1 MEKAAETDQAA
12 GKITNSNKTINE
24 VRKMDWLKSIISVVV
39 GIAAVLIIWRVGFV
53 PEPPIP
59 GQAEKPTETK
69 VVAEAE
75 KSVEAQKPDAAD
87 KSEVAS
93 EDSKPERPDDVV
105 GTPEGPGDVNEPS
118 RVMAAG
124 DSRGP
129 DDVSGQIRT
138 AVITEQGRSVEP
150 NEPMENLN
158 LKNVEMK
165 IIIEKLAT
173 WTGKV
178 IIPTDESLKQKITI
192 YSPERLPRSKALAM
206 IYSALRTKGYIA
218 EQTNGTIFLKPIT
231 EAKLG
236 EVPTIS
242 EDYPLAMVENKDQ
255 VVQKFFKLENYSP
268 SQMGQIILPLVG
280 EYGYVS
286 ADESTG
292 SLFVIDT
299 VKSLMRIS
307 MIIKQFDVVEVE
319 EILTQI
325 FEIQHGDPTAIVDL
339 LQTLLG
345 DGSSLSAPGG
355 SGRGRGPRPS
365 SEPSRGRS
373 SGGTAQTVTVGT
385 SRRPALLIPQPTYN
399 WIIAKATAEDLKKI
413 GEWIEKL
420 DREVPTLYVD
430 QPLSKIEN
438 KNQVVQK
445 FFKLVNYSPSQMS
458 QIVGPLLNTT
468 GYVSA
473 DETTGNLVVIDTVE
487 KLMQIEMIIRE
498 FDVPEAE
505 QTVTETFEIRNG
517 DPSEIVQ
524 LLRMLI
530 SGDAGTGSRSLGRT
544 SGYGSSG
551 RSSSYN
557 RTSSSSRGYSSGNRG
572 GSGSTSVLIGP
583 SEQPIVLIPEP
594 QRKWIIARA
603 SAEDMKIISEWIDK
617 LDKEEP
623 VKSDHETVPITYA
636 DVSEVAQRLNEAMQ
650 QMPGSELTASVLI
663 QPLVQARQIVIYGRA
678 DMRTMVK
685 KLISEID
692 IPTGLFKT
700 EHYNLKHADPDQIKE
715 KIEELYSAS
724 SPYGSNARVSVYN
737 FASSR
742 SSSMTAD
749 TVKVIA
755 YNTLKQV
762 TVIAS
767 AENMEKVRN
776 QIKEWDVPLDVEQVR
791 PLIIELKNSDPV
803 QMAELLRTL
812 FSEEGGGGMNIYDLL
827 FGRGTEE
834 KAKIVGPL
842 YGQLT
847 FESVPQTK
855 KMIVISKI
863 PEAYQVI
870 KELILDLDRQEMAEV
885 PKVIELK
892 YADPEDLSERL
903 NAMFVE
909 AGQTARIRMTEQGLS
924 ESSSMDNSTDGSSSS
939 SNTSNQSNTSSEANT
954 YTPPW
959 SGSGARSGINE
970 EMPISNVIGRIRFVP
985 EPHTKSILTLAPPE
999 FMDEIETMIS
1009 ELDVPGKQVM
1019 MEAVIVE
1026 IEHSK
1031 VTSLGVELSTNPL
1044 AFGEIGENAI
1054 RALSNLT
1061 TIGTHGSAAGTI
1073 PSATGTIGATG
1084 SGSVLG
1090 LGTDVYALIDFL
1102 IKTTNAKILNQQT
1115 LWTKDNKEAKF
1126 FKGSVVA
1133 FLGSE
1138 SITNQ
1143 TTSQNIDFDKVG
1155 MELRA
1160 RPSITP
1166 ENKVDMVVNV
1176 EISSLTSE
1184 LVNNQ
1189 RVRSSMDTRTNM
1201 IVNDNQTLLI
1211 GGILFQKDSAVI
1223 SKVPL
1228 FGDLPLIGGLF
1239 RHNSIEQTNSEM
1251 LVFITPRVID
1261 ERAENIPEATK
1272 EKMEQPRKK
1281 LEDVKEQLKE
1291 TVEELAWEI
1300 P

>member
-1 MEKAAETDQAA
+1 
-12 GKITNSNKTINE
+12 
-24 VRKMDWLKSIISVVV
+24 MDWLKSIISVVV
-39 GIAAVLIIWRVGFV
+39 GIAAVLIIWRVGFY
-53 PEPPIP
+53 PPIP

-69 VVAEAE
+69 VVAETE
-75 KSVEAQKPDAAD
+75 KSVEATKPDAAD
-87 KSEVAS
+87 KPEVAS
-93 EDSKPERPDDVV
+93 EVSKPESPGDVA
-105 GTPEGPGDVNEPS
+105 GKPERPGDVNEPS
-118 RVMAAG
+118 RVVAVG

-129 DDVSGQIRT
+129 DDVRGQIRT
-138 AVITEQGRSVEP
+138 AVITEQGKPVDP

-165 IIIEKLAT
+165 TIIEKLAT

-192 YSPERLPRSKALAM
+192 YSPEKLPRSKALAM

-218 EQTNGTIFLKPIT
+218 EQTNGTIFLKPIA
-231 EAKLG
+231 ESKLG

-242 EDYPLAMVENKDQ
+242 EDYPLARVENKDQ
-255 VVQKFFKLENYSP
+255 VVQKFFKLQNYSP

-286 ADESTG
+286 ADEGTG

-319 EILTQI
+319 EIITEI
-325 FEIQHGDPTAIVDL
+325 FEIQHGDPTAMVEL

-345 DGSSLSAPGG
+345 DGSSMSSP
-355 SGRGRGPRPS
+355 GRGRGPFSRGGPPS
-365 SEPSRGRS
+365 SSSRGRSS

-385 SRRPALLIPQPTYN
+385 SRTPALLIPQPTYN

-413 GEWIEKL
+413 GEWIKRL
-420 DREVPTLYVD
+420 DRAVPTLYVD
-430 QPLSKIEN
+430 QPLDNIEN
-438 KNQVVQK
+438 KNQIVQK
-445 FFKLVNYSPSQMS
+445 FFKLKNYSPSQMS
-458 QIVGPLLNTT
+458 QVVGPLLSET

-473 DETTGNLVVIDTVE
+473 DETTGNLVVRDTVE
-487 KLMQIEMIIRE
+487 KLMQIEMIITE

-530 SGDAGTGSRSLGRT
+530 SGDAGTSSRSI
-544 SGYGSSG
+544 G
-551 RSSSYN
+551 RSSNYGRSSRNSYSN
-557 RTSSSSRGYSSGNRG
+557 RGYSSGYRGNTRG
-572 GSGSTSVLIGP
+572 GSSQSVLIGP
-583 SEQPIVLIPEP
+583 SEQPVVLIPEP

-603 SAEDMKIISEWIDK
+603 SAEDMKMISEWIEK
-617 LDKEEP
+617 LDQEEP
-623 VKSDHETVPITYA
+623 VTSEHESVQITYG
-636 DVSEVAQRLNEAMQ
+636 DPEEVAERLNEAMT

-663 QPLVQARQIVIYGRA
+663 QALPNARQIVIYGRE

-685 KLISEID
+685 NLIAEID

-700 EHYNLKHADPDQIKE
+700 EHFNLKHADPDQIKE
-715 KIEELYSAS
+715 KIEELYEAS
-724 SPYGSNARVSVYN
+724 SVGSGSRYTYVYN
-737 FASSR
+737 FGSRGGSSPM
-742 SSSMTAD
+742 SPD
-749 TVKVIA
+749 TVRVIA
-755 YNTLKQV
+755 YATLKQV

-767 AENMEKVRN
+767 AENMEKVRK
-776 QIKEWDVPLDVEQVR
+776 QIKEWDVPLDVERVQ
-791 PLIIELKNSDPV
+791 PLIIELHNSDPV

-863 PEAYQVI
+863 PEAYEVI
-870 KELILDLDRQEMAEV
+870 KKLILDLDRQEMAEI

-909 AGQTARIRMTEQGLS
+909 AGQTARIRRTEQGLS
-924 ESSSMDNSTDGSSSS
+924 ESSSMDDSEDSSS
-939 SNTSNQSNTSSEANT
+939 SNNNNQGDTSSDEDT

-999 FMDEIETMIS
+999 FMDEIEEMIA

-1061 TIGTHGSAAGTI
+1061 TIGIHGAPAGTI
-1073 PSATGTIGATG
+1073 PPPPTGTIGTTG

-1090 LGTDVYALIDFL
+1090 IGTDVYALIDFL
-1102 IKTTNAKILNQQT
+1102 TKTTNAKILNQQT
-1115 LWTKDNKEAKF
+1115 LWTKDNEEAKF

-1133 FLGSE
+1133 FQSSE
-1138 SITNQ
+1138 SITQN
-1143 TTSQNIDFDKVG
+1143 TTTQNVQFDKVG

-1176 EISSLTSE
+1176 EISSLTAE
-1184 LVNNQ
+1184 LENNQ

-1201 IVNDNQTLLI
+1201 IVQDNQTLLL
-1211 GGILFQKDSAVI
+1211 GGILFQKDSTVE
-1223 SKVPL
+1223 SKVPF

-1239 RHNSIEQTNSEM
+1239 RHNSIEQTNSEL

-1261 ERAENIPEATK
+1261 ESAENIPEATK
-1272 EKMEQPRKK
+1272 EKIEQQIEK

-1291 TVEELAWEI
+1291 TVEELAWEM

>member
-1 MEKAAETDQAA
+1 
-12 GKITNSNKTINE
+12 
-24 VRKMDWLKSIISVVV
+24 MDWVKSIISVVV
-39 GIAAVLIIWRVGFV
+39 GIAAVVIIWRVGIYPPV
-53 PEPPIP
+53 PE
-59 GQAEKPTETK
+59 QTKKPTETK
-69 VVAEAE
+69 VTAEAE
-75 KSVEAQKPDAAD
+75 KSTEAQKPDA
-87 KSEVAS
+87 KGKPEVAS
-93 EDSKPERPDDVV
+93 KESKSEKPTEV
-105 GTPEGPGDVNEPS
+105 GKPTQPGDANKTPGAVA
-118 RVMAAG
+118 VG

-138 AVITEQGRSVEP
+138 AVITEKGKPVDS
-150 NEPMENLN
+150 NEPMEIVN

-165 IIIEKLAT
+165 TIIEKLAK

-192 YSPERLPRSKALAM
+192 YSPVKLPRSKALAM
-206 IYSALRTKGYIA
+206 IYSALRIKGYIA
-218 EQTNGTIFLKPIT
+218 EQTDGTIFLKPIT
-231 EAKLG
+231 DAKLG

-242 EDYPLAMVENKDQ
+242 EDYPLAAVENKDQ
-255 VVQKFFKLENYSP
+255 VVQKFFKLNNYSP

-280 EYGYVS
+280 DYGYVS
-286 ADESTG
+286 ADEGSG
-292 SLFVIDT
+292 SLLVIDT

-325 FEIQHGDPTAIVDL
+325 FEIQHGDPTAMVEL

-345 DGSSLSAPGG
+345 DGSSV
-355 SGRGRGPRPS
+355 SGPSRGRGPFGMSRGGPPS
-365 SEPSRGRS
+365 SRGRSS
-373 SGGTAQTVTVGT
+373 SGGTAQSVTVGT
-385 SRRPALLIPQPTYN
+385 SRTPALLIPQPTYN
-399 WIIAKATAEDLKKI
+399 WIIVKATAEDIKKI
-413 GEWIEKL
+413 GEWIKRL
-420 DREVPTLYVD
+420 DRAVPTLYVD
-430 QPLSKIEN
+430 QPLDNIEN
-438 KNQVVQK
+438 KNQIVQK
-445 FFKLVNYSPSQMS
+445 FFKLKNYSPSQMS
-458 QIVGPLLNTT
+458 QVVGPLLSET

-473 DETTGNLVVIDTVE
+473 DETTGNLVIRDTVE
-487 KLMQIEMIIRE
+487 KLLQIEMIITE

-505 QTVTETFEIRNG
+505 QTVTDTFEIRNG

-530 SGDAGTGSRSLGRT
+530 SGDVGTSSRSI
-544 SGYGSSG
+544 G
-551 RSSSYN
+551 RSSNYGRSSYGRSN
-557 RTSSSSRGYSSGNRG
+557 YGRSSYSSRGYSSGYRGSSRG
-572 GSGSTSVLIGP
+572 GSSQSVLIGP

-603 SAEDMKIISEWIDK
+603 SAEDMKMIADWIER
-617 LDKEEP
+617 LDQEET
-623 VKSDHETVPITYA
+623 VKSEHETVSITYA
-636 DVSEVAQRLNEAMQ
+636 DVEEVAERLNEAMT
-650 QMPGSELTASVLI
+650 QMPGSELQASVLI
-663 QPLVQARQIVIYGRA
+663 QPLAQARQIVIYGREDIRA
-678 DMRTMVK
+678 MVK
-685 KLISEID
+685 KLILEID

-700 EHYNLKHADPDQIKE
+700 EHFKLKHADPDQIKE
-715 KIEELYSAS
+715 KIEELYEAS
-724 SPYGSNARVSVYN
+724 SVGSGSRYTYVFNYGS
-737 FASSR
+737 SR
-742 SSSMTAD
+742 GGSSSMSPD
-749 TVKVIA
+749 TVRVIA

-767 AENMEKVRN
+767 AENMTKVRA
-776 QIKEWDVPLDVEQVR
+776 QIEEWDAPIDVEQVK
-791 PLIIELKNSDPV
+791 PLIIELHNSDPV

-847 FESVPQTK
+847 FEEVPQTK
-855 KMIVISKI
+855 KIIVISKI

-885 PKVIELK
+885 PNVIQLK

-909 AGQTARIRMTEQGLS
+909 AGQTARIRLTAQGLS
-924 ESSSMDNSTDGSSSS
+924 TESAMDDPGEASS
-939 SNTSNQSNTSSEANT
+939 SNTSNPDDPMSDENT

-959 SGSGARSGINE
+959 SGSGARSGISE

-999 FMDEIETMIS
+999 FMDEIEAMID

-1019 MEAVIVE
+1019 MEAIIVE

-1031 VTSLGVELSTNPL
+1031 VTSLGVELSTNPA
-1044 AFGEIGENAI
+1044 AFGSIGENAI
-1054 RALSNLT
+1054 LALSNLT
-1061 TIGTHGSAAGTI
+1061 TLGTHGSASGTT
-1073 PSATGTIGATG
+1073 SASVGFGSTG
-1084 SGSVLG
+1084 SGSIIG
-1090 LGTDVYALIDFL
+1090 IGTDVYALIDFL
-1102 IKTTNAKILNQQT
+1102 AKTTNAKILNQQT
-1115 LWTKDNKEAKF
+1115 LWTKDNEEAKF
-1126 FKGSVVA
+1126 FKGSEVA

-1176 EISSLTSE
+1176 EISSLTAA
-1184 LVNNQ
+1184 LVNDQ
-1189 RVRSSMDTRTNM
+1189 PVRSNMESRTNL
-1201 IVNDNQTLLI
+1201 IVQDNQTLLL
-1211 GGILFQKDSAVI
+1211 GGMLFQTDSNVE

-1239 RHNSIEQTNSEM
+1239 RHSSIEKTNSEL
-1251 LVFITPRVID
+1251 LVFITPHVID
-1261 ERAENIPEATK
+1261 ESAENISEATK
-1272 EKMEQPRKK
+1272 EKIEEPKEK
-1281 LEDVKEQLKE
+1281 LEDVKEQLQE
-1291 TVEELAWEI
+1291 TMEELAWEM

>member
-1 MEKAAETDQAA
+1 MEKAAEADQAA
-12 GKITNSNKTINE
+12 GKIENSKKTINE
-24 VRKMDWLKSIISVVV
+24 VKKMDWLKSIISVVV
-39 GIAAVLIIWRVGFV
+39 GIAAVLIIWRVGFY
-53 PEPPIP
+53 PPIP

-75 KSVEAQKPDAAD
+75 KSDEAQKPDAAD
-87 KSEVAS
+87 KPEVAS
-93 EDSKPERPDDVV
+93 EVSKPEKPGDVA
-105 GTPEGPGDVNEPS
+105 GKTERPGDVNEPS

-129 DDVSGQIRT
+129 DDVRGQIRT
-138 AVITEQGRSVEP
+138 AVITEEGKSVEP

-192 YSPERLPRSKALAM
+192 YSPEKLPRSKALAM

-218 EQTNGTIFLKPIT
+218 EQTNGTIFLKPIA
-231 EAKLG
+231 ESKLG

-286 ADESTG
+286 ADEGTG

-325 FEIQHGDPTAIVDL
+325 FEIQHGDPTAMVEL

-345 DGSSLSAPGG
+345 DGSSLSGPG
-355 SGRGRGPRPS
+355 SSSRGRGPRPGD
-365 SEPSRGRS
+365 PSRGRS
-373 SGGTAQTVTVGT
+373 SGDRSSGGTAQSVTVGT
-385 SRRPALLIPQPTYN
+385 SRTPALLIPQPTYN

-413 GEWIEKL
+413 GEWIKRL
-420 DREVPTLYVD
+420 DRAVPTLYVD
-430 QPLSKIEN
+430 QPLENIEN
-438 KNQVVQK
+438 KNQIVQK
-445 FFKLVNYSPSQMS
+445 FFKLKNYSPSQMT
-458 QIVGPLLNTT
+458 QVIGPLLSQT

-473 DETTGNLVVIDTVE
+473 DETTGNVVVRDTVE
-487 KLMQIEMIIRE
+487 KLLQIEMIITE

-505 QTVTETFEIRNG
+505 QTVTDTFEIRNG

-530 SGDAGTGSRSLGRT
+530 SGDVGTSSRSMGRN
-544 SGYGSSG
+544 
-551 RSSSYN
+551 SSYGRN
-557 RTSSSSRGYSSGNRG
+557 SRNSSSRGYSSGYRGNTRG
-572 GSGSTSVLIGP
+572 GSSQSVLIGP

-603 SAEDMKIISEWIDK
+603 SAEDMKMISDWIVK
-617 LDKEEP
+617 LDQEEP
-623 VKSDHETVPITYA
+623 IKSEHETVQITYA
-636 DVSEVAQRLNEAMQ
+636 DVSEVADQLNEAMQ
-650 QMPGSELTASVLI
+650 QRPGSELQASVLI
-663 QPLVQARQIVIYGRA
+663 QPLEQARQIVIYGRA

-724 SPYGSNARVSVYN
+724 SPYGSNTRVSVYN

-742 SSSMTAD
+742 GSSSMTAD

-755 YNTLKQV
+755 YATLKQV

-776 QIKEWDVPLDVEQVR
+776 QIKEWDVPLDVEQVK
-791 PLIIELKNSDPV
+791 PLIIELHNSDPV

-909 AGQTARIRMTEQGLS
+909 AGQTARIRMTSQGLS
-924 ESSSMDNSTDGSSSS
+924 ESSSMDNTEDSSS
-939 SNTSNQSNTSSEANT
+939 SNTSNQGDTSSEANT

-1031 VTSLGVELSTNPL
+1031 ITSLGVELSTNPL

-1061 TIGTHGSAAGTI
+1061 TIGTHGSALGTI
-1073 PSATGTIGATG
+1073 PSAAGAIGASGT
-1084 SGSVLG
+1084 GSVLG
-1090 LGTDVYALIDFL
+1090 IGTDIYALIDFL

-1115 LWTKDNKEAKF
+1115 LWTKDNEEAKF

-1133 FLGSE
+1133 FLSSTTLIGGSGG
-1138 SITNQ
+1138 
-1143 TTSQNIDFDKVG
+1143 SQQAVTFDKVG

-1184 LVNNQ
+1184 LVNSQ

-1201 IVNDNQTLLI
+1201 IVHDNQTLLI
-1211 GGILFQKDSAVI
+1211 GGILFQKDSTVE

-1239 RHNSIEQTNSEM
+1239 RHNSIEQINSEM

-1261 ERAENIPEATK
+1261 ETAENIPEATL

-1281 LEDVKEQLKE
+1281 LEDVKEQLQE
-1291 TVEELAWEI
+1291 TVEELAWEM

>member
-1 MEKAAETDQAA
+1 
-12 GKITNSNKTINE
+12 
-24 VRKMDWLKSIISVVV
+24 
-39 GIAAVLIIWRVGFV
+39 
-53 PEPPIP
+53 
-59 GQAEKPTETK
+59 
-69 VVAEAE
+69 
-75 KSVEAQKPDAAD
+75 
-87 KSEVAS
+87 
-93 EDSKPERPDDVV
+93 
-105 GTPEGPGDVNEPS
+105 
-118 RVMAAG
+118 
-124 DSRGP
+124 
-129 DDVSGQIRT
+129 
-138 AVITEQGRSVEP
+138 
-150 NEPMENLN
+150 
-158 LKNVEMK
+158 
-165 IIIEKLAT
+165 
-173 WTGKV
+173 
-178 IIPTDESLKQKITI
+178 
-192 YSPERLPRSKALAM
+192 
-206 IYSALRTKGYIA
+206 
-218 EQTNGTIFLKPIT
+218 
-231 EAKLG
+231 
-236 EVPTIS
+236 
-242 EDYPLAMVENKDQ
+242 YPLAAVENKDQ

-280 EYGYVS
+280 DYGYVS
-286 ADESTG
+286 ADEGTG
-292 SLFVIDT
+292 SLLVIDT

-307 MIIKQFDVVEVE
+307 TIIKQFDVVEVE
-319 EILTQI
+319 EILTEI
-325 FEIQHGDPTAIVDL
+325 FEIQHGNPTEMVEL

-345 DGSSLSAPGG
+345 DGSGLS
-355 SGRGRGPRPS
+355 SSSSSRGRGGPFRGGTPS
-365 SEPSRGRS
+365 SSSRGRSSSS
-373 SGGTAQTVTVGT
+373 SGGTAQSVTVGT
-385 SRRPALLIPQPTYN
+385 SRTPALLIPQPTYN

-413 GEWIEKL
+413 GEWIKRL
-420 DREVPTLYVD
+420 DRAIPTLYVD
-430 QPLSKIEN
+430 QPLENIEN
-438 KNQVVQK
+438 KNQIVQK
-445 FFKLVNYSPSQMS
+445 FFKLKNYSPSQMT
-458 QIVGPLLNTT
+458 QVVGPLLSET

-473 DETTGNLVVIDTVE
+473 DETTGNVVVRDTVE
-487 KLMQIEMIIRE
+487 KLLQIEMIIKE

-505 QTVTETFEIRNG
+505 QTVTDTFEIRNG

-530 SGDAGTGSRSLGRT
+530 SGDAGTSSRSIGR
-544 SGYGSSG
+544 SSNYG
-551 RSSSYN
+551 RSSSYGRN
-557 RTSSSSRGYSSGNRG
+557 SRNSSSRGYSSGYRG
-572 GSGSTSVLIGP
+572 SSGSSQSVLIGP

-603 SAEDMKIISEWIDK
+603 SAEDMKMISDWIVK
-617 LDKEEP
+617 LDQEEP
-623 VKSDHETVPITYA
+623 VKSEHETVQITYA
-636 DVSEVAQRLNEAMQ
+636 DVSEVADRLNEAMQ

-663 QPLVQARQIVIYGRA
+663 QPLAQARQIVIYGRA
-678 DMRTMVK
+678 DMRAMVK
-685 KLISEID
+685 NLIQEID

-700 EHYNLKHADPDQIKE
+700 EHFKLKHADPDEIKE
-715 KIEELYSAS
+715 KIEELYSAA
-724 SPYGSNARVSVYN
+724 SPYGSNARVSIYN
-737 FASSR
+737 FASRSG

-767 AENMEKVRN
+767 AENMAKVRQ
-776 QIKEWDVPLDVEQVR
+776 QIEEWDAAIDVEQVKPR
-791 PLIIELKNSDPV
+791 IIELKNSDPV

-847 FESVPQTK
+847 FEEVPQTK
-855 KMIVISKI
+855 KIIVISKI
-863 PEAYQVI
+863 PEAYDVI
-870 KELILDLDRQEMAEV
+870 EELILDLDRQEMAEV

-909 AGQTARIRMTEQGLS
+909 AGQTARIRLTEQGLS
-924 ESSSMDNSTDGSSSS
+924 ESSSMDEPADGSSSS
-939 SNTSNQSNTSSEANT
+939 NNNNQGNTSSEADT

-970 EMPISNVIGRIRFVP
+970 AMPISNVIGRIRFVP

-999 FMDEIETMIS
+999 FMDEIENMIN

-1054 RALSNLT
+1054 LVLNNLT
-1061 TIGTHGSAAGTI
+1061 NLGVSGTTGGTI
-1073 PSATGTIGATG
+1073 SPASGMAATGG
-1084 SGSVLG
+1084 SGTLIGV
-1090 LGTDVYALIDFL
+1090 GTDVYALIDFL
-1102 IKTTNAKILNQQT
+1102 VKTTNAKILNQQT
-1115 LWTKDNKEAKF
+1115 LWTKDNEEAKF

-1133 FLGSE
+1133 FQSSE
-1138 SITNQ
+1138 SITQQ
-1143 TTSQNIDFDKVG
+1143 TTTQNVQFDKVG

-1176 EISSLTSE
+1176 EISSLTAE
-1184 LVNNQ
+1184 LVNQQ
-1189 RVRSSMDTRTNM
+1189 RVRSNMETRTNM
-1201 IVNDNQTLLI
+1201 IVQDNQTLLI
-1211 GGILFQKDSAVI
+1211 GGILFQKDSTVE

-1239 RHNSIEQTNSEM
+1239 RHDSIEQTNNEL

-1261 ERAENIPEATK
+1261 ETAENIPEATQEKIEQTK
-1272 EKMEQPRKK
+1272 EK
-1281 LEDVKEQLKE
+1281 LEDIKEQLKE
-1291 TVEELAWEI
+1291 TVEELAWEM